1 MSLAG
6 SIVDGDALLDVVWT
20 SLLAGIGV
28 TGVFAV
34 AILGG
39 TRAIDASRGGRTVAA
54 AVFGVLAVVAL
65 AGVAASVVFG
75 IVVMTQK

>member
-1 MSLAG
+1 MSLLG
-6 SIVDGDALLDVVWT
+6 SVVDGDALLKVLWS

-28 TGVFAV
+28 TAVFAV

-39 TRAIDASRGGRTVAA
+39 TRAADASRTGRPAAA
-54 AVFGVLAVVAL
+54 AVFGALALAALAAVGAAVVL
-65 AGVAASVVFG
+65 G

>member
-1 MSLAG
+1 MSLLG
-6 SIVDGDALLDVVWT
+6 SIVDGDALLKVLWT

-28 TGVFAV
+28 TTVFAV

-39 TRAIDASRGGRTVAA
+39 TRAADASRGGRPVVAA
-54 AVFGVLAVVAL
+54 AFGALAFVAL
-65 AGVAASVVFG
+65 TGVAAAVVFG

>member
-6 SIVDGDALLDVVWT
+6 SIVDVDALLDVVWT

-28 TGVFAV
+28 TGIFAV

-39 TRAIDASRGGRTVAA
+39 TRAADASRGGRTVAA
-54 AVFGVLAVVAL
+54 TAFGVLAVVAL
-65 AGVAASVVFG
+65 AGVAAAVVFG

>member
-6 SIVDGDALLDVVWT
+6 SIVDGDALLKVVWT

-28 TGVFAV
+28 TTIFAV

-54 AVFGVLAVVAL
+54 AAFGVLAAVAL
-65 AGVAASVVFG
+65 AGVAAAVVFG

>member
-1 MSLAG
+1 MSLFG
-6 SIVDGDALLDVVWT
+6 SIVDGNALLDVLWY

-28 TGVFAV
+28 TGIFAV

-39 TRAIDASRGGRTVAA
+39 TRAADASRAGRPAA
-54 AVFGVLAVVAL
+54 ATLFGALAVAAL
-65 AGVAASVVFG
+65 AGVAAAVVFG

>member
-1 MSLAG
+1 MSLIA
-6 SIVDGDALLDVVWT
+6 SIVDGEALLEVVWT

-28 TGVFAV
+28 TAIFAV

-39 TRAIDASRGGRTVAA
+39 TRAADASRGGQPVAA
-54 AVFGVLAVVAL
+54 VAFGALALLAL
-65 AGVAASVVFG
+65 AGVAAAVVFG